1 MGMTEQKP
9 TLVIVNGP
17 SAAGKTEIV
26 EHLAQALG
34 LPFFTKDD
42 IKERFADALGEDVY
56 DLAHELG
63 KGSQLQL
70 VAIAAELIRTG
81 RGVVIESFFHKGVSE
96 PELAPL
102 VEQANTVV
110 VHLSADHDELVK
122 RYAERM
128 DTPDRHEIHNAEGK
142 PDELRRLLQE
152 GVADPLDLDCPVIM
166 LDTTDGDPDGD
177 EVVRMIRE
185 KLGQDPLTE

>member
-1 MGMTEQKP
+1 MSTQKP

-26 EHLAQALG
+26 EHLAESLG

-42 IKERFADALGEDVY
+42 IKERFADVLGESAFELTHD
-56 DLAHELG
+56 LG
-63 KGSQLQL
+63 KASQLQL
-70 VAIAAELIRTG
+70 IAIAGELVRTG

-96 PELAPL
+96 PELAPV
-102 VEQANTVV
+102 VEQANAVIL
-110 VHLSADHDELVK
+110 HLTADHDELVK

-128 DTPDRHEIHNAEGK
+128 DKPERHEIHNADGT
-142 PDELRRLLQE
+142 PDELQRLLAE
-152 GVADPLDLDCPVIM
+152 GVADPLDLDCPMIL

-177 EVVRMIRE
+177 EVVRMLRE
-185 KLGQDPLTE
+185 KLGEDPA

>member
-1 MGMTEQKP
+1 MGMSEQKP

-26 EHLAQALG
+26 EHLAESLH
-34 LPFFTKDD
+34 LPFFSKDT

-81 RGVVIESFFHKGVSE
+81 QGVVIESFFHKGVSE

-102 VEQANTVV
+102 VEKANTVV
-110 VHLSADHDELVK
+110 VHLTADHDELVK
-122 RYAERM
+122 RYTERM
-128 DTPDRHEIHNAEGK
+128 DEPDRHEIHNAEGK
-142 PDELRRLLQE
+142 PDELRRLLKE
-152 GVADPLDLDCPVIM
+152 GVADPLDLNCPIIL
-166 LDTTDGDPDGD
+166 LDTTNGDPDKD
-177 EVVRMIRE
+177 EVVRMIHE
-185 KLGQDPLTE
+185 NLGHDSP

>member
-1 MGMTEQKP
+1 MSAQKP

-26 EHLAQALG
+26 EHLAEALG
-34 LPFFTKDD
+34 LPYFTKDD
-42 IKERFADALGEDVY
+42 IKERFADALGEPVY
-56 DLAHELG
+56 ELAHDLG

-102 VEQANTVV
+102 VEKANAVV
-110 VHLSADHDELVK
+110 VHLTADHDELVE
-122 RYAERM
+122 RYTERM
-128 DTPDRHEIHNAEGK
+128 DEPDRHDIHNAEGK
-142 PDELRRLLQE
+142 PDELRRLLKE
-152 GVADPLDLDCPVIM
+152 GVADPLDLDCPLIL
-166 LDTTDGDPDGD
+166 LDTTDGDPDSD
-177 EVVRMIRE
+177 DVVRMIRE
-185 KLGQDPLTE
+185 KLGDDPA

>member
-1 MGMTEQKP
+1 MTGQKP

-26 EHLAQALG
+26 ESLAEAFG

-42 IKERFADALGEDVY
+42 IKERFADVLGEEVY

-63 KGSQLQL
+63 KASQLQL
-70 VAIAAELIRTG
+70 TAIAAELIRTG

-102 VEQANTVV
+102 VKKANAVV
-110 VHLSADHDELVK
+110 VHLTADHDVLVK

-128 DTPDRHEIHNAEGK
+128 DEPERHEIHNAEGK
-142 PDELRRLLQE
+142 PDELRRLLRE
-152 GVADPLDLDCPVIM
+152 GVADPLDLDCP
-166 LDTTDGDPDGD
+166 LLLFDTTDSDPDND
-177 EVVRMIRE
+177 EVVRLIRE
-185 KLGQDPLTE
+185 KLGDNSETE